1 MVVIMLTVTKDCKSC
16 FTFNFPRPLNRFNVS
31 RSSYIENNFGR
42 WRLQV
47 PKKKLKLFL
56 QRVGGYLTLTLQLLC
71 LLHLLYIPFEHI
83 CKLLFNLCVKQ
94 ALIQA
99 TNLENIPDG
108 PANFKSSLIFIECSF
123 SMSLLLI
130 MI

>member
-1 MVVIMLTVTKDCKSC
+1 MSQASKILFKVQYSYNILKTYNILKIHLKT
-16 FTFNFPRPLNRFNVS
+16 NFAKGGG
-31 RSSYIENNFGR
+31 E
-42 WRLQV
+42 
-47 PKKKLKLFL
+47 
-56 QRVGGYLTLTLQLLC
+56 GYLTLALQLLC
-71 LLHLLYIPFEHI
+71 LLHLLYILFEHI